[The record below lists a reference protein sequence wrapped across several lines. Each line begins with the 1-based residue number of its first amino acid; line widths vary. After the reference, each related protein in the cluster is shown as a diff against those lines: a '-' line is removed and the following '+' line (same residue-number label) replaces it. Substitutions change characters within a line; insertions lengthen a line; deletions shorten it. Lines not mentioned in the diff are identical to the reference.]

1 MGPMTTHVL
10 AMLDLDAKSWVMILA
25 VTALAFWILRNAANA
40 LQLLFFLPL
49 AVAFSV
55 VANYGLV
62 LLHIYQPAKLADW
75 MVWIIAAATVGNLL
89 SIALVVLFS
98 GSDEPAATASK
109 H

>member
-1 MGPMTTHVL
+1 MGQIATHFL
-10 AMLDLDAKSWVMILA
+10 AMFDLDAKSWVMIFA

-49 AVAFSV
+49 AFGFSV
-55 VANYGLV
+55 VANHVLV
-62 LLHIYQPAKLADW
+62 LLHVYQPAKLADW

-98 GSDEPAATASK
+98 GSDERAASAPK